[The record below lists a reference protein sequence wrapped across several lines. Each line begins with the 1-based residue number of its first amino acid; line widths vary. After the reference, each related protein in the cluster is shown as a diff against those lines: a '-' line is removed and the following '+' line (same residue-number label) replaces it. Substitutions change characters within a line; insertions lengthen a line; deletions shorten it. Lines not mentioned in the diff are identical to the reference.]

1 MNVTMFNKIETKKM
15 YMKIVEQIRDL
26 IKEDKLK
33 PGDKLPPEQVLA
45 KQFGTSRPSVRE
57 ALSALEILGIID
69 SRGVRG
75 NFIKNN
81 NSASVLYEQSIAELQ
96 SEESPFELLEARKT
110 IETEIAS
117 LAAKKANSNDI
128 KELAT
133 LLQKMKGITD
143 DFSKMMVVDRE
154 YHLNIASATHNNF
167 LYSVMFTMNQL
178 LEEKLWT
185 TMKERICKLP
195 GYSKKYINDHTL
207 IFEAIKNKNSE
218 QAKEKMLLH
227 LSGIEK
233 DMLE

>member
-1 MNVTMFNKIETKKM
+1 MFNKIETKKM

-117 LAAKKANSNDI
+117 LAAKKANSSDI
-128 KELAT
+128 KELAA
-133 LLQKMKGITD
+133 LLQKMEDITD
-143 DFSKMMVVDRE
+143 DVSKMMVVDRE

-185 TMKERICKLP
+185 TMKERIYKLP

>member
-1 MNVTMFNKIETKKM
+1 MNVSIFNKIETKKM

-26 IKEDKLK
+26 IKEGKLK
-33 PGDKLPPEQVLA
+33 PGDKLPPEQLLA

-81 NSASVLYEQSIAELQ
+81 NFASALYEQSIAELQ
-96 SEESPFELLEARKT
+96 NEESPFELLEARKT

-117 LAAKKANSNDI
+117 LAASKANDNDI
-128 KELAT
+128 KELAI
-133 LLQKMKGITD
+133 LIEKMKGIAGD
-143 DFSKMMVVDRE
+143 VSKMMVVDRE
-154 YHLNIASATHNNF
+154 YHLNLASATHNNF

-207 IFEAIKNKNSE
+207 IFEAIKNRNNK

>member
-1 MNVTMFNKIETKKM
+1 
-15 YMKIVEQIRDL
+15 
-26 IKEDKLK
+26 
-33 PGDKLPPEQVLA
+33 
-45 KQFGTSRPSVRE
+45 
-57 ALSALEILGIID
+57 
-69 SRGVRG
+69 
-75 NFIKNN
+75 
-81 NSASVLYEQSIAELQ
+81 
-96 SEESPFELLEARKT
+96 
-110 IETEIAS
+110 
-117 LAAKKANSNDI
+117 
-128 KELAT
+128 
-133 LLQKMKGITD
+133 
-143 DFSKMMVVDRE
+143 MMVVDRE

-185 TMKERICKLP
+185 TMKERIYKLP